1 MLITI
6 YKIILGKNKNLAA
19 FKEML
24 NIKINFEIIDNNTSY
39 KSVKKL
45 IKSDPIYKL
54 IPSKTEKKSI
64 INQHIDEM
72 KKLLKQCNKVFPH
85 DEIYNTNSLDIQEK
99 KKLLEKELAISD
111 FENLLKEK
119 INKNEVSWEES
130 LRKFGN
136 EIRWKNENI
145 DDVKKMEIFK
155 EYMFNLRENKKKEF
169 RKLLQDKIGLNQE
182 VKWHDAQ
189 HLLQNDE
196 RFREVQV
203 RDREVIFT
211 EYMTFVQERI
221 AEEFAKFIE
230 ECELITKDLPTDG
243 IEFKNFVNKLNY
255 DIRFQRMYKHPDKRD
270 KLIKNRI
277 KFLKFQFEKQKRQ
290 ESKMNNR
297 YRPNNR
303 NTSETWEKGNIIK

>member
-1 MLITI
+1 
-6 YKIILGKNKNLAA
+6 
-19 FKEML
+19 ML
-24 NIKINFEIIDNNTSY
+24 NTKINFEIIDHNTTY

-45 IKSDPIYKL
+45 IKSDPLYKL

-64 INQHIDEM
+64 INQHLDEM
-72 KKLLKQCNKVFPH
+72 KKLLKQQDKFFSHN
-85 DEIYNTNSLDIQEK
+85 EIHSTNLDIQEK
-99 KKLLEKELAISD
+99 KKLLEKELAISE

-119 INKNEVSWEES
+119 INKNEISWEEA

-136 EIRWKNENI
+136 DSRWKNENI
-145 DDVKKMEIFK
+145 NETKKMEIFK

-196 RFREVQV
+196 RFREVQG
-203 RDREVIFT
+203 RDREIIFT
-211 EYMTFVQERI
+211 EYMTFVQEKI
-221 AEEFAKFIE
+221 VEEYAKFIE
-230 ECELITKDLPTDG
+230 ECELITKDLPTEG
-243 IEFKNFVNKLNY
+243 MEFKNFVNKLNY

-277 KFLKFQFEKQKRQ
+277 KFLKFQFEKQRRQ
-290 ESKMNNR
+290 EAKMNNR
-297 YRPNNR
+297 YRPNYR
-303 NTSETWEKGNIIK
+303 NTSDTWEKGNIIK